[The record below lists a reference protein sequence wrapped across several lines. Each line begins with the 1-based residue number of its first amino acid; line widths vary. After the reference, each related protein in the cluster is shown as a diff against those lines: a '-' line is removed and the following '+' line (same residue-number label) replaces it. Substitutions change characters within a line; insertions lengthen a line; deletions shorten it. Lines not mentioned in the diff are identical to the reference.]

1 MPKKVHKG
9 YSIVIIPENGSGS
22 TTIPMS
28 VGRFRLIVLLI
39 VLWIS
44 TIVAIISFWGS
55 YAYDKQQLTELRK
68 EYSSITE
75 QANRVAKVEEN
86 LIEMDR
92 YIRYIR
98 LAMTMTGK
106 EQPPALEEFIVN
118 DSLKKSYELS
128 AESENFSNM
137 PNIAPV
143 VKGWVSRAFSEKEEH
158 FGVDYAAAVGV
169 SVRAPARGLVV
180 DISIDEFLGNTVTI
194 DHGNGFVTRFAH
206 CKDIIA
212 QKGDS
217 VERGEMVA
225 TVGNSG
231 KSTSGSHLH
240 FELKKDGVL
249 VDPELFIV
257 KGL

>member
-1 MPKKVHKG
+1 MAKKVHKG
-9 YSIVIIPENGSGS
+9 YNIVIVPENGSDS

-28 VGRFRLIVLLI
+28 VGRFRLLVLLI
-39 VLWIS
+39 VLWVS
-44 TIVAIISFWGS
+44 TIVAVIGFWGS
-55 YAYDKQQLTELRK
+55 YAYNKSQLAELRR
-68 EYSSITE
+68 EYSAITE
-75 QANRVAKVEEN
+75 QANRVVQVEEN

-106 EQPPALEEFIVN
+106 EQPPALEEFIAN

-137 PNIAPV
+137 PNISPV
-143 VKGWVSRAFSEKEEH
+143 VKGWVSRGFSEKEEH
-158 FGVDYAAAVGV
+158 FGVDYAATEGV

-180 DISIDEFLGNTVTI
+180 DISIDEFLGNTLTI

-206 CKDIIA
+206 CRDIIA

-217 VERGEMVA
+217 VKRGETIA

-231 KSTSGSHLH
+231 RSTSGPHLH

-249 VDPELFIV
+249 MDPELFIV